1 MSSQGMDP
9 RSGGSIGE
17 PIADTG
23 SAELDRL
30 AEAASTAFLPW
41 AATSREQRARVLEE
55 VADALDA
62 EAPALAA
69 IADAETALG
78 LPRLQGEIQRTSGQ
92 LRLFAR
98 VIREG
103 GYLEAILDSPDPT
116 ATPPRPD
123 LRRMLRPL
131 GPVAVFGASNFPF
144 AFSIAGGDTA
154 SALAAGCPVLAKAHP
169 AQPGTAKAT
178 FDVVAKALKRAGAP
192 EGVFA
197 VVYGTQA
204 GLDLVRHPAIK
215 AVGFTGST
223 RGGRHL
229 FDLAQ
234 ARPEPIPFYGELGSL
249 NPVVVL
255 PGAAA
260 KRATAIAQG
269 YAASL
274 TLGVGQFC
282 TNPGLLFAP
291 QALLPALGEAI
302 AATRGG
308 PMLTAGMRD
317 AYESGMGEM
326 ARHSERL
333 GQGQADATRN
343 EVAPHL
349 FHVDVHRFLQ
359 SPQHYLDEHFGPAGL
374 VVTYDDIAELM
385 AAVELMPGALTASVH
400 AESEDAALA
409 APLLSALAA
418 RAGRLVY
425 NAWPT
430 GVAVSW
436 SMQHGGPWPAT
447 TNPLHTSVGA
457 TAIRRWLAPVCYQDW
472 PEALLPLELHAD
484 NPMRIPRR
492 VDGRLQPGSQA

>member
-1 MSSQGMDP
+1 MSNLGVDP
-9 RSGGSIGE
+9 RSGRSVGE
-17 PIADTG
+17 PVADTTA
-23 SAELDRL
+23 AELDRL
-30 AEAASTAFLPW
+30 AEAASAAFPQW
-41 AATSREQRARVLEE
+41 AATPREQRARVLEE
-55 VADALDA
+55 IAGALDA
-62 EAPALAA
+62 HAPALAA
-69 IADAETALG
+69 VADSETALG

-92 LRLFAR
+92 LRLFAG

-103 GYLEAILDSPDPT
+103 AYLEAILDSPDAA

-123 LRRMLRPL
+123 LRRMLRPI

-178 FDVVAKALKRAGAP
+178 FEVVAAALERAGAS
-192 EGVFA
+192 EGVFTVA
-197 VVYGTQA
+197 YGMQA
-204 GLDLVRHPAIK
+204 GLDLVRHPRIK

-223 RGGRHL
+223 RGGRQL

-234 ARPEPIPFYGELGSL
+234 SRPEPIPFYGELGSL

-260 KRATAIAQG
+260 ARARTIAQG

-291 QALLPALGEAI
+291 ESLLPPLGEAI

-308 PMLTAGMRD
+308 PMLTAGMRN
-317 AYESGMGEM
+317 AYESGVAELSGH
-326 ARHSERL
+326 ATVL
-333 GQGQADATRN
+333 GRGQADAANN
-343 EVAPHL
+343 EVAPRL
-349 FHVDVHRFLQ
+349 FHVNVRQFLQ
-359 SPQHYLDEHFGPAGL
+359 SPRHYLDEHFGPAGL
-374 VVTYDDIAELM
+374 VVTYADTASLDEAIDVL
-385 AAVELMPGALTASVH
+385 PGALTATVH
-400 AESEDAALA
+400 AEPEDEALA
-409 APLLSALAA
+409 TQLLATLSM
-418 RAGRLVY
+418 RVGRVVY

-457 TAIRRWLAPVCYQDW
+457 TAIRRWLAPICYQDW
-472 PEALLPLELHAD
+472 PEALLPLELRAD
-484 NPMRIPRR
+484 NPLRILRR
-492 VDGRLQPGSQA
+492 VDGRLQSGSPS